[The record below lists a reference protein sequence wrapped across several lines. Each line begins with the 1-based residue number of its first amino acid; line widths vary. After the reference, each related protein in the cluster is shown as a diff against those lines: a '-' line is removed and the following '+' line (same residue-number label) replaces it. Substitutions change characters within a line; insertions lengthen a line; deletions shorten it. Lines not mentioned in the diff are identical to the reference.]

1 MPPAQITEAEKLA
14 REWRPKRRRWPS
26 KLSGEWRP
34 CEASSRPPSSLLLLC
49 CAAAARE
56 WRPLAEQGDAL
67 AQHNIGFMYENGFG
81 LAQE

>member
-1 MPPAQITEAEKLA
+1 MAQDYDAGLDSYYN
-14 REWRPKRRRWPS
+14 RDY
-26 KLSGEWRP
+26 
-34 CEASSRPPSSLLLLC
+34 
-49 CAAAARE
+49 AAALRE